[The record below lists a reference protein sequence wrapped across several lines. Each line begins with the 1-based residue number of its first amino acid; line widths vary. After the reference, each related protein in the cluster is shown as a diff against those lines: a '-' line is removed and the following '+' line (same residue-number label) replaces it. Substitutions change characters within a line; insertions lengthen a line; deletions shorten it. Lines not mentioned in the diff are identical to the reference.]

1 MKEQIDETT
10 QYPPPSRS
18 EQRRQA
24 LDVLAL
30 AAQLVEL
37 DAGRLKQLP
46 IPDEVRAQIALAQ
59 RISSHIARKRQ
70 LAFVA
75 KTMRREDDAVLDAIR
90 EALDAGSEMA
100 RQEAARLHRV
110 EHWRERLLS
119 EGDAA
124 LAEFI
129 SMYPS
134 SERQQLRQLIRQV
147 LVEREQNKPP
157 RAFRALFR
165 QLNVLMEMGVG
176 D

>member
-1 MKEQIDETT
+1 MKEQVDETV

-37 DAGRLKQLP
+37 APGRLNQLP
-46 IPDEVRAQIALAQ
+46 IPESVRVQIDQAR

-70 LAFVA
+70 LGFVA
-75 KTMRREDDAVLDAIR
+75 KTMRREDDETLDAIR
-90 EALDAGSEMA
+90 DALEVGGEAA
-100 RQEAARLHRV
+100 RQEVARLHRA

-119 EGDAA
+119 EGDTA

-129 SMYPS
+129 NAWPAAD
-134 SERQQLRQLIRQV
+134 RQHLRQLIRQT
-147 LVEREQNKPP
+147 LAERQQNKPP
-157 RAFRALFR
+157 RASRELFR
-165 QLNVLMEMGVG
+165 ELNVLLDTGG
-176 D
+176 